1 MLLHKF
7 INLSKILRDNGN
19 FFDKHRVCLSNKS
32 FVLST
37 IIGFVLLI
45 LSLIINYYAGLYATE
60 KASLAVTDIILSN
73 IPVFNVDEIFIYG
86 PFVLWA
92 FVIILSIVKPQRIP
106 FILKNIALFILIRSV
121 FITLTHIGPFPSALP
136 LDSDLLKNFSSGSD
150 LFFSAHTG
158 LPFLMA
164 LLFHKHHWLL
174 ILFTATAV
182 FFGVIVLMAH
192 LHYSIDVLS
201 AFFITYTIYHIACF
215 LFKKDRE
222 MFES

>member
-1 MLLHKF
+1 MNNYRELLK
-7 INLSKILRDNGN
+7 NT
-19 FFDKHRVCLSNKS
+19 S

-45 LSLIINYYAGLYATE
+45 LSLIVNYYAGLYAIE

-73 IPVFNVDEIFIYG
+73 IPVYDVDVLFIYG

-92 FVIILSIVKPQRIP
+92 FVIILSLIKPQRIP
-106 FILKNIALFILIRSV
+106 FILKSIALFILIRSI
-121 FITLTHIGPFPSALP
+121 FITLTHIGPFPDSLP
-136 LDSDLLKNFSSGSD
+136 LDSDLLKKFTSGSD

-164 LLFHKHHWLL
+164 LIFQEYRQLL
-174 ILFTATAV
+174 ILFTVIAI
-182 FFGVIVLMAH
+182 FFGAIVLMAH
-192 LHYSIDVLS
+192 LHYSIDVLA
-201 AFFITYTIYHIACF
+201 AFFITYTIYHMACF
-215 LFKKDRE
+215 FFKKDKE